1 MPNMLF
7 TNNAATTLAGAIN
20 ASVTSLTV
28 ATGTGSLFPA
38 PTGSQYFYCTL
49 QSATAVEIVKV
60 TARTGDTFTMVRGQD
75 NTTGQSFA
83 IGDKVELRLVAIEL
97 NDFPK
102 LDEVNTFTQLQTLNG
117 GIAGVYSPST
127 FAGTYS
133 DGIVVDYTSGTG
145 RVSVGSADALNFYN
159 GGIANTLLGGFDT
172 GKNFNAQGN
181 LIANN
186 GIVETAAT
194 INTSYTITTNNNAL
208 SAGPVTLASGV
219 TVTVPTGST
228 WTVV

>member
-49 QSATAVEIVKV
+49 QSATAIEIVKV
-60 TARTGDTFTMVRGQD
+60 TARSGDTFTMVRGQD

-102 LDEVNTFTQLQTLNG
+102 LDEVNTFTQTQTLG
-117 GIAGVYSPST
+117 GA
-127 FAGTYS
+127 
-133 DGIVVDYTSGTG
+133 IVSSGLIENSATISADYTIGSG
-145 RVSVGSADALNFYN
+145 
-159 GGIANTLLGGFDT
+159 
-172 GKNFNAQGN
+172 
-181 LIANN
+181 
-186 GIVETAAT
+186 
-194 INTSYTITTNNNAL
+194 NNAV
-208 SAGPVTLASGV
+208 SAGPITINSGV
-219 TVTVPTGST
+219 TVTVPSGST
-228 WTVV
+228 WVVA